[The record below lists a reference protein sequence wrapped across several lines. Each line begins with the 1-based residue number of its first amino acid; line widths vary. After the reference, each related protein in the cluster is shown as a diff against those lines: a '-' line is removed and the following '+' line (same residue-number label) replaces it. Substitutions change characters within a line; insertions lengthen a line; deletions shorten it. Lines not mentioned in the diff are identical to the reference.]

1 MCKGSK
7 WKLEKLAL
15 PHGGGEGLGR
25 HKGFVQK
32 TRDVMKENIILS
44 LYTQESFWVL
54 DP

>member
-1 MCKGSK
+1 MEIREVSSTSR
-7 WKLEKLAL
+7 W
-15 PHGGGEGLGR
+15 GEGLGR

>member
-1 MCKGSK
+1 MEIREVSSTS
-7 WKLEKLAL
+7 
-15 PHGGGEGLGR
+15 GGEGLER
-25 HKGFVQK
+25 HKGFAQK